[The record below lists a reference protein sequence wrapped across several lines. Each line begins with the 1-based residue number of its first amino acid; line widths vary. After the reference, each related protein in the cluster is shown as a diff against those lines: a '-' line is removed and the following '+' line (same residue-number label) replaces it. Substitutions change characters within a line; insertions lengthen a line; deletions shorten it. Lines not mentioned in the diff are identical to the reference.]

1 MARLLADRLP
11 RLLAARPLLASLA
24 LILAIG
30 LFWGGNWPA
39 VRFILRD
46 LPPFTL
52 RAIGFTTGALVL
64 LGWARWRGLPL
75 RVTGREWP
83 WLAVTGLFTIL
94 GFNLATAF
102 AQLRMPTSQAAIIAF
117 TMPCW
122 ALLMAWGLLG
132 ESVRPRQW
140 LGLATG
146 QLGLVVLLG
155 PAALAAR
162 TEDLVGPVIV
172 LGAALSWALGTVL
185 IKRRGHWESHPV
197 VITGWQFAICAAP
210 MIGLAAWWES
220 PPPPGDW
227 LGTTW
232 LALGYHLVFS
242 ICLAQMLWFRN
253 VNRLTLG
260 QSTISTLIIPVV
272 GVLSASLLLGEPLT
286 LQVVIALLLIL
297 AAIAIVMLGR
307 RRLDPDPSPID
318 RDEIPS
324 DHT

>member
-1 MARLLADRLP
+1 MARFLPDRLP
-11 RLLAARPLLASLA
+11 LALTPRPMLGTLA

-52 RAIGFTTGALVL
+52 RAIGFSAGALVL

-75 RVTGREWP
+75 RVGGREWP

-102 AQLRMPTSQAAIIAF
+102 GQLRMPTSQAAIIAF

-132 ESVRPRQW
+132 DRISTRQW

-146 QLGLVVLLG
+146 QLGLIVLLG

-162 TEDLVGPVIV
+162 TEDLIGPVIM

-197 VITGWQFAICAAP
+197 VITGWQFALCAAP
-210 MIGLAAWWES
+210 MIGLAAWRES

-227 LGTTW
+227 LDTTW

-253 VNRLTLG
+253 VNRLTVG
-260 QSTISTLIIPVV
+260 ESTTSTLLIPVV
-272 GVLSASLLLGEPLT
+272 GVGSASLLLGEPLT
-286 LQVVIALLLIL
+286 PQVVVALLLIL
-297 AAIAIVMLGR
+297 GAIAVVLLGR
-307 RRLDPDPSPID
+307 RRLDPAPRLTD
-318 RDEIPS
+318 RD
-324 DHT
+324 

>member
-1 MARLLADRLP
+1 MIGPFAERARLAVADRP
-11 RLLAARPLLASLA
+11 ALATLA
-24 LILAIG
+24 LIAAIG

-52 RAIGFTTGALVL
+52 RAIGFTAGALML
-64 LGWARWRGLPL
+64 LGGARWRGLPL
-75 RVTGREWP
+75 RIGAREWP

-94 GFNLATAF
+94 GFNLGTAF

-122 ALLMAWGLLG
+122 ALLMGWGVLG
-132 ESVRPRQW
+132 DRPRPRQW

-146 QLGLVVLLG
+146 QLGLAVLLA

-162 TEDLVGPVIV
+162 GEDLVGPLIM

-185 IKRRGHWESHPV
+185 IKRRGHWEGHPV
-197 VITGWQFAICAAP
+197 VITGWQFALCAVP
-210 MIGLAAWWES
+210 MVALMLGRES
-220 PPPPGDW
+220 PPPPTVWHGA
-227 LGTTW
+227 TW
-232 LALGYHLVFS
+232 LALSYHLLFS
-242 ICLAQMLWFRN
+242 ICVAQMLWFRH

-260 QSTISTLIIPVV
+260 EATVSTLIIPVIGV
-272 GVLSASLLLGEPLT
+272 GSAGLLLGEPLT
-286 LQVVIALLLIL
+286 PRVLTALLLTL

-307 RRLDPDPSPID
+307 RSP
-318 RDEIPS
+318 P
-324 DHT
+324 